1 MSLENV
7 MLSERS
13 QTQKTTRSRD
23 STQAKVGMRE
33 SAEAEKRC
41 DWQGMGPGKGT
52 RKHHGDYVASD

>member
-1 MSLENV
+1 